1 MFCEMCDSIDSLMSG
16 FPPAVNDQVKASA
29 WRKPRHARW
38 AFSHL
43 RQLLPT
49 APIAASPN
57 PAKLTSARQNL
68 TDLAF
73 SDHANQQHDVQQFLK
88 ASHTDAFAVMHRGQL
103 VFDWFDG
110 FGAADRPH
118 IIFSIT
124 KSMAA
129 LLAGV
134 LVGRGMLDPENF
146 ITDYLPELTESA
158 YYGATI
164 RHLLDMQIASGFHED
179 YTDSDGIFMTYRR
192 AAAWNPVEEGDETEG
207 LRHFLTQMP
216 ESDAVSHGQSHHYCS
231 PHSDV
236 LGWVIERA
244 GNDSFAKQFSTCILQ
259 PCGCLHDGYI
269 TLDTFGAPRV
279 SGGMC
284 LGLHDL
290 LIIGEMVRN
299 RGYAN
304 GHQVVP
310 ASWIDDMI
318 AARDNRIWR
327 AQNQGEGH
335 RLFAN
340 GNYRSLWYQTG
351 FKNQEFCAIGIHGQW
366 LWINPQKE
374 IVIVKMAS
382 HDSEV
387 DSAIDRIMLAA
398 FAAISAELS

>member
-1 MFCEMCDSIDSLMSG
+1 MSEPIDSLMSG
-16 FPPAVNDQVKASA
+16 FPPAVHDQVKASA
-29 WRKPRHARW
+29 WRIPRHARW
-38 AFSHL
+38 SFNHL

-49 APIAASPN
+49 APISASPN
-57 PAKLTSARQNL
+57 PAQLTSARQDL
-68 TDLAF
+68 TGLAF
-73 SDHANQQHDVQQFLK
+73 FDGANQQHDVQQFLK

-103 VFDWFDG
+103 MFDWFDG
-110 FGAADRPH
+110 FGKADRPH

-124 KSMAA
+124 KSMAT

-134 LVGRGMLDPENF
+134 LVGHDMLDPKNLV
-146 ITDYLPELTESA
+146 TDYLPELAESA
-158 YYGATI
+158 YAGATI
-164 RHLLDMQIASGFHED
+164 RHLLDMQIASGFRED
-179 YTDSDGIFMTYRR
+179 YADSDGIFMAYRR
-192 AAAWNPVEEGDETEG
+192 ASAWNPVEEEGETVG
-207 LRHFLTQMP
+207 LRHFLTQMSK
-216 ESDAVSHGQSHHYCS
+216 SDAAPHGQSHHYCS

-244 GNDSFAKQFSTCILQ
+244 GNDSFANQFSLHILR
-259 PCGCLHDGYI
+259 PCGGHHHGYI

-284 LGLHDL
+284 LGLYDL

-310 ASWIDDMI
+310 ARWIDDMI
-318 AARDNRIWR
+318 AVSDNRIWR

-351 FKNQEFCAIGIHGQW
+351 FKDQEFCGIGIHGQW
-366 LWINPQKE
+366 LWINPKKE
-374 IVIVKMAS
+374 LVIVKLAS
-382 HDSEV
+382 HHSEV
-387 DSAIDRIMLAA
+387 DTDTDRLMLAA
-398 FAAISAELS
+398 FAAIADRLT

>member
-1 MFCEMCDSIDSLMSG
+1 MSIDSLMSG
-16 FPPAVNDQVKASA
+16 FPPGVHDQVKASA
-29 WRKPRHARW
+29 WRTPRHARW
-38 AFSHL
+38 SFNHL

-57 PAKLTSARQNL
+57 PAELTSARQDL
-68 TDLAF
+68 TGLVF
-73 SDHANQQHDVQQFLK
+73 SDHANQQHDVQRFLK

-103 VFDWFDG
+103 VVDWGEG

-118 IIFSIT
+118 IILSVT

-134 LVGRGMLDPENF
+134 LVGHGKLDPHNLV
-146 ITDYLPELTESA
+146 TDYLPELAKSA
-158 YYGATI
+158 YAGATI
-164 RHLLDMQIASGFHED
+164 RHLLDMQIASGFCED
-179 YTDSDGIFMTYRR
+179 YADSDGIFMAYRR
-192 AAAWNPVEEGDETEG
+192 AAAWNPVEEGGETEG

-216 ESDAVSHGQSHHYCS
+216 KSDAVPHGQSHHYCS

-244 GNDSFAKQFSTCILQ
+244 GNDSFANQFSTHILQ
-259 PCGCLHDGYI
+259 PCGGHHDGYI

-284 LGLHDL
+284 LSLYDL
-290 LIIGEMVRN
+290 LVIGEMVRN

-318 AARDNRIWR
+318 AVRDNGIWR
-327 AQNQGEGH
+327 AQNHAEGP
-335 RLFAN
+335 RLFTD

-351 FKNQEFCAIGIHGQW
+351 FTDQEFCAIGIHGQW

-374 IVIVKMAS
+374 MVIVKMAS
-382 HDSEV
+382 HDKEV
-387 DSAIDRIMLAA
+387 DSAIDRVMLAA
-398 FAAISAELS
+398 FAAISDALS

>member
-1 MFCEMCDSIDSLMSG
+1 MHESIDSLMSG

-29 WRKPRHARW
+29 WRIPRHARW
-38 AFSHL
+38 SFSHL

-49 APIAASPN
+49 APIAASTN
-57 PAKLTSARQNL
+57 PAKLTSARQDL
-68 TDLAF
+68 SDLAF
-73 SDHANQQHDVQQFLK
+73 SDRANQQHDVQQFLK

-134 LVGRGMLDPENF
+134 LVGRGTLDPENLV
-146 ITDYLPELTESA
+146 TDYLPELIESA
-158 YYGATI
+158 YCGATI
-164 RHLLDMQIASGFHED
+164 RHLLDMQIASGFRED
-179 YTDSDGIFMTYRR
+179 YTDSDGIFMAYRR
-192 AAAWNPVEEGDETEG
+192 AAAWNPVEEGGETEG

-216 ESDAVSHGQSHHYCS
+216 KSDALPHGQSHHYCS

-284 LGLHDL
+284 LGIYDL

-304 GHQVVP
+304 GCQVVP
-310 ASWIDDMI
+310 ASWIDDVM

-335 RLFAN
+335 RLFAS

-351 FKNQEFCAIGIHGQW
+351 FNDQDICAIGIHGQW
-366 LWINPQKE
+366 LWINPKKE
-374 IVIVKMAS
+374 LVIVKLAS
-382 HDSEV
+382 HHSEV
-387 DSAIDRIMLAA
+387 DTDTDRLMLAA
-398 FAAISAELS
+398 FAAIADTLT

>member
-1 MFCEMCDSIDSLMSG
+1 MSEPIDSLMSG
-16 FPPAVNDQVKASA
+16 FPPAANDQVKASA
-29 WRKPRHARW
+29 WRIPRHARW
-38 AFSHL
+38 SFNHL

-49 APIAASPN
+49 APITASSN
-57 PAKLTSARQNL
+57 PAQLTSARQDL
-68 TDLAF
+68 TGLAF

-118 IIFSIT
+118 IIFSVT

-134 LVGRGMLDPENF
+134 LVGRGMLDPENLV
-146 ITDYLPELTESA
+146 TDYLPELAKSA
-158 YYGATI
+158 YAGATI
-164 RHLLDMQIASGFHED
+164 RHLLDMQIASGFRED
-179 YTDSDGIFMTYRR
+179 YADSDGIFMAYRR
-192 AAAWNPVEEGDETEG
+192 AAAWNPVEEGGETEG
-207 LRHFLTQMP
+207 LRHFLTKMP
-216 ESDAVSHGQSHHYCS
+216 KSDAVPHGQSHHYCS

-244 GNDSFAKQFSTCILQ
+244 GNDSFANQFATHILQ
-259 PCGCLHDGYI
+259 PCGCHHDGYI

-284 LGLHDL
+284 LGLYDL

-304 GHQVVP
+304 GRQVVP
-310 ASWIDDMI
+310 AGWIDDMI
-318 AARDNRIWR
+318 AERDNRVWR
-327 AQNQGEGH
+327 AQNQTEGP
-335 RLFAN
+335 RLFTD

-351 FKNQEFCAIGIHGQW
+351 FKDQEFCAIGIHGQW

-382 HDSEV
+382 HDREV
-387 DSAIDRIMLAA
+387 DSAIDQVMLAA
-398 FAAISAELS
+398 FAAISAALS